1 MLAVAFPRGTRGFVG
16 ALAVMV
22 CVGAAVPALLR
33 NAGASPDRDRLAAR
47 MLRLDPAARVGG
59 NTQVATLAGS
69 GLVGVPGRV
78 NFILGLGHR
87 QRIIGG
93 DGHDQLGARGHGARI
108 RGARGPDLIHGGRGD
123 QRLHGGHGHDMVHG
137 SHGHDMVHG
146 SHGHDMVHGGHGH
159 DVVHGGHGHD
169 MVHGGHGHDRLRA
182 GHGHDVIRG
191 GHGHDRIHG
200 GRGHD
205 RIHGGAGRDRLEGGH
220 GRDRLIDREG
230 ATVAVAGPGDR
241 VDVADGDSDRVLCA
255 AGSTNR
261 IVVDRDDR
269 LHPNCRGPASSVSY
283 RRPSNGAQAADA
295 PAAHAAEQPPVSGA
309 GTYDS
314 PYTAECIDPQNVTC
328 TVASHASRSLTG
340 LWANEY
346 VPAYQCPASHPYL
359 EDQNYAP
366 AGTALP
372 QGVAVA
378 GLGPIGVSIT
388 GTKTREGPPE
398 QDGYIYEH
406 TIATSTGFPNSSAT
420 NWETD
425 TNSYQVYLHC
435 TSNRFLADRRPLRP
449 NPGPSG

>member
-1 MLAVAFPRGTRGFVG
+1 MLAIAFPRGTRALVG

-22 CVGAAVPALLR
+22 CVGAAVPAVLR

-47 MLRLDPAARVGG
+47 MLRLDPGARVGG
-59 NTQVATLAGS
+59 NTQVATLAGT

-137 SHGHDMVHG
+137 GRGHDII
-146 SHGHDMVHGGHGH
+146 HGGHGH
-159 DVVHGGHGHD
+159 DIV
-169 MVHGGHGHDRLRA
+169 RA
-182 GHGHDVIRG
+182 GHGHDIIRG

-200 GRGHD
+200 GRGRD

-230 ATVAVAGPGDR
+230 ATVAVAGPGDH
-241 VDVADGDSDRVLCA
+241 VDVADGDRDRVACA

-295 PAAHAAEQPPVSGA
+295 PAAHAAQQPPVSGA

-314 PYTAECIDPQNVTC
+314 PYTAECIDQQNVNC
-328 TVASHASRSLTG
+328 TVTSHASRSLTG

-346 VPAYQCPASHPYL
+346 VPAYQCPTSHPYL
-359 EDQNYAP
+359 YDQNYAP

-406 TIATSTGFPNSSAT
+406 TIATSTGLPDSSAIT
-420 NWETD
+420 WETD

-435 TSNRFLADRRPLRP
+435 TSDRFQADRRPLRP
-449 NPGPSG
+449 NPAPTG